1 MIPKFEIIQERPLFT
16 RKESTVSIN
25 VSEYTEIKLINNP
38 KFKYVISFPLFGGKT
53 FFYPYEIRN
62 LKCYLNEKEVKFPTD
77 TIEHFYIELYK
88 LIHNEYIKSLLEEL

>member
-1 MIPKFEIIQERPLFT
+1 MMPEFKIIQERPLFT

-38 KFKYVISFPLFGGKT
+38 KFKYVISFPVIGGTT

-62 LKCYLNEKEVKFPTD
+62 LKFYLNEKEVWFPTD

-88 LIHNEYIKSLLEEL
+88 LIHNEYIKSLLDEL